1 MKTKNPSEKFVASFL
16 TAIFCSAVLTQA
28 QTVSTPV
35 VGFQNR
41 QINSGSLAVLSAPFT
56 DAVVTATVLGGTT
69 NSVTLN
75 QTGLGTL
82 FNSTDPIYLEV
93 LSGSNEGERYDV
105 SLTGITSATDTL
117 TINTGSANNTSS
129 FSGSALVNAQVA
141 VRKHTT
147 LNTLK
152 SSFSPALK
160 TGSSATVA
168 DAVSVFTSG
177 AWTPYYVDSTG
188 NWKRSGSLSTFNN
201 LVIPPGSAVMFKRND
216 TSATTFTVTGQVRA
230 TKFAKNYKTGLSVY
244 APGFPVAYSPNT
256 MGANAAGGWQT
267 GDAIYVLSGS
277 AFVIYTYNGTNWR
290 RSGQLTNYDN
300 SLLLTSDS
308 GILVRKATASNV
320 SEVSPIN

>member
-1 MKTKNPSEKFVASFL
+1 MKTESSAQKLVAHFIITTL
-16 TAIFCSAVLTQA
+16 CLVNFIHA

-35 VGFQNR
+35 VGFQTR
-41 QINSGSLAVLSAPFT
+41 QVSAGSLAVLSAPFT
-56 DAVVTATVLGGTT
+56 DAVVTATVLSGTT
-69 NSVTLN
+69 SSVTLN
-75 QTGLGTL
+75 QSGLGSL

-93 LSGSNEGERYDV
+93 LSGSNEGERYDI

-117 TINTGSANNTSS
+117 TVSTGSANNTSS
-129 FSGSALVNAQVA
+129 FSGSALANARVA

-147 LNTLK
+147 LNSLK

-168 DAVSVFTSG
+168 DAVSVFSSG

-216 TSATTFTVTGQVRA
+216 TSTTTFTVTGQVRG

-277 AFVIYTYNGTNWR
+277 AFVTYTYNGTNWR
-290 RSGQLTNYDN
+290 RSGQLTNFDN

-320 SEVSPIN
+320 SETSPVN